1 MVLHR
6 PYSDALQ
13 PAIQHRSEPAETPR
27 ADSVWPLTRLEAC
40 ILAMVAVLA
49 TVLISQDRWV
59 AAAVSLVL
67 CVVYAAAAWWLA
79 RTESKDAANRDCH
92 RYD

>member
-6 PYSDALQ
+6 PYSDTLQ

-40 ILAMVAVLA
+40 ILAMVVVLA
-49 TVLISQDRWV
+49 IVLISQDRWAP
-59 AAAVSLVL
+59 AAASLVL
-67 CVVYAAAAWWLA
+67 SAGYAAVAWWLA
-79 RTESKDAANRDCH
+79 RTESEDAANRDCH